1 MSWCSTLRVPPSV
14 RAAALMANDVFLS
27 PAPSDR
33 MPDDAASRAI
43 LLVEDNADDI
53 ELTRIAFREAKIA
66 NQLTVVQDGAE
77 ALDYLFARGAHAQRD
92 PHDLPSIVLLDLNL
106 PKVDGREVLQA
117 IRAEPATRDLPV
129 IVLTTSAEPFDVEA
143 SYALGVNS
151 YIQKPV
157 DFEHFV
163 WAVQQVGLYW
173 LVLNHPRESE
183 D

>member
-1 MSWCSTLRVPPSV
+1 M
-14 RAAALMANDVFLS
+14 MHKE
-27 PAPSDR
+27 
-33 MPDDAASRAI
+33 I
-43 LLVEDNADDI
+43 LLVEDNPDDV
-53 ELTRIAFREAKIA
+53 ELTRIAFAQAKIA
-66 NQLTVVQDGAE
+66 NKLVVARDGAE
-77 ALDYLFARGAHAQRD
+77 ALDYLFARGVHADRD
-92 PHDLPSIVLLDLNL
+92 PTHLPSIVLLDLNL

-117 IRAEPATRDLPV
+117 IRGNELTRSLPV
-129 IVLTTSAEPFDVEA
+129 VVLTTSVEPFDVEA

-173 LVLNHPRESE
+173 LVLNHPREGE

>member
-1 MSWCSTLRVPPSV
+1 
-14 RAAALMANDVFLS
+14 MANDVFLS

-33 MPDDAASRAI
+33 MPADAASRAI

-117 IRAEPATRDLPV
+117 IRDNPVTRSLPV
-129 IVLTTSAEPFDVEA
+129 VVMTTSAEPFDVEA

-157 DFEHFV
+157 DFERFV
-163 WAVQQVGLYW
+163 WAVKQVGLYW
-173 LVLNHPRESE
+173 LVLNHPREGA
-183 D
+183 

>member
-1 MSWCSTLRVPPSV
+1 MHKE
-14 RAAALMANDVFLS
+14 
-27 PAPSDR
+27 
-33 MPDDAASRAI
+33 I
-43 LLVEDNADDI
+43 LLVEDNPDDV
-53 ELTRIAFREAKIA
+53 ELTRIAFREAKVA
-66 NQLTVVQDGAE
+66 NHLVVVNDGAE
-77 ALDYLFARGAHAQRD
+77 ALDYLFARGTHAGRD

-106 PKVDGREVLQA
+106 PRVDGREVLQA
-117 IRAEPATRDLPV
+117 IRSNELTRSLPV
-129 IVLTTSAEPFDVEA
+129 VVLTTSVEPFDVEA

>member
-1 MSWCSTLRVPPSV
+1 M
-14 RAAALMANDVFLS
+14 MHKE
-27 PAPSDR
+27 
-33 MPDDAASRAI
+33 I
-43 LLVEDNADDI
+43 LLVEDNPDDV
-53 ELTRIAFREAKIA
+53 ELTRIAFTQAKIA
-66 NQLTVVQDGAE
+66 NKLVVARDGAE
-77 ALDYLFARGAHAQRD
+77 ALDYLFARGAHADRD
-92 PHDLPSIVLLDLNL
+92 PTHLPSIVLLDLNL

-117 IRAEPATRDLPV
+117 IRGNELTRSVPV
-129 IVLTTSAEPFDVEA
+129 VVLTTSVEPFDVEA

-173 LVLNHPRESE
+173 LVLNHPRDGE

>member
-1 MSWCSTLRVPPSV
+1 M
-14 RAAALMANDVFLS
+14 MHKE
-27 PAPSDR
+27 
-33 MPDDAASRAI
+33 I
-43 LLVEDNADDI
+43 LLVEDNPDDV
-53 ELTRIAFREAKIA
+53 ELTRIAFTQAKIA
-66 NQLTVVQDGAE
+66 NKLVVARDGAE
-77 ALDYLFARGAHAQRD
+77 ALDYLFARGAHADRD
-92 PHDLPSIVLLDLNL
+92 PTHLPSIVLLDLNL

-117 IRAEPATRDLPV
+117 IRGNELTRSVPV
-129 IVLTTSAEPFDVEA
+129 VVLTTSIEPFDVEA

-173 LVLNHPRESE
+173 LVLNHPREGE

>member
-1 MSWCSTLRVPPSV
+1 MLFRSQSIRG
-14 RAAALMANDVFLS
+14 N
-27 PAPSDR
+27 
-33 MPDDAASRAI
+33 
-43 LLVEDNADDI
+43 
-53 ELTRIAFREAKIA
+53 ELTRSVP
-66 NQLTVVQDGAE
+66 VV
-77 ALDYLFARGAHAQRD
+77 
-92 PHDLPSIVLLDLNL
+92 
-106 PKVDGREVLQA
+106 
-117 IRAEPATRDLPV
+117 
-129 IVLTTSAEPFDVEA
+129 VLTTSVEPFDVEA

>member
-1 MSWCSTLRVPPSV
+1 M
-14 RAAALMANDVFLS
+14 MHKE
-27 PAPSDR
+27 
-33 MPDDAASRAI
+33 I
-43 LLVEDNADDI
+43 LLVEDNPDDV
-53 ELTRIAFREAKIA
+53 ELTRIAFTQAKIA
-66 NQLTVVQDGAE
+66 NKLVVARDGAE
-77 ALDYLFARGAHAQRD
+77 ALDYLFARGAHADRD
-92 PHDLPSIVLLDLNL
+92 PTQLPSIVLLDLNL

-117 IRAEPATRDLPV
+117 IRSNELTRSLPV
-129 IVLTTSAEPFDVEA
+129 VVLTTSVEPFDVEA

-173 LVLNHPRESE
+173 LVLNHPREGE